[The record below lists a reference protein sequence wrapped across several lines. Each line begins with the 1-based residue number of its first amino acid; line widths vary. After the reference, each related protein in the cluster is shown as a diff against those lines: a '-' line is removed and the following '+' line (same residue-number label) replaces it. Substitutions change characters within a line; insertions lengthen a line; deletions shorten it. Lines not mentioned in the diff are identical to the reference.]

1 MSNHNNKNEPYV
13 VYKNDLK
20 YRKHRDLD
28 KKKIIFNDDETERM
42 YDMDLDSVEYRF
54 EECVQ
59 SNCITLDLKC
69 MELTDDTFPVIPH
82 NIVQN
87 AKYVFLS
94 ENNLTKIPSQISTFK
109 NIDVLDMSYNNIQ
122 NISMLPSTLLELCI
136 RDNPLTQINVN
147 QKISNMM
154 LFDCA
159 NCKLSNIPN
168 IFVNLKTLMCGNN
181 KLTSIN
187 GFVNLKKLIC
197 DSNQISNVTNCP
209 NLEYLDCNKNKI
221 NELPDNMP
229 KLGHLICSDTNLS
242 TLPYNSP
249 LKSIEVFHTD
259 ITKLH
264 YIPTL
269 GEFLCNKDQLKSISS
284 KYKIDSITEHKKKF
298 IYIGFQ

>member
-147 QKISNMM
+147 QKCS
-154 LFDCA
+154 
-159 NCKLSNIPN
+159 
-168 IFVNLKTLMCGNN
+168 
-181 KLTSIN
+181 
-187 GFVNLKKLIC
+187 
-197 DSNQISNVTNCP
+197 
-209 NLEYLDCNKNKI
+209 
-221 NELPDNMP
+221 LPS
-229 KLGHLICSDTNLS
+229 HS
-242 TLPYNSP
+242 
-249 LKSIEVFHTD
+249 E
-259 ITKLH
+259 
-264 YIPTL
+264 
-269 GEFLCNKDQLKSISS
+269 
-284 KYKIDSITEHKKKF
+284 
-298 IYIGFQ
+298 